1 MSMPSALERAAPH
14 LAEIRAPPPGGPIAP
29 IRIPA
34 VVPCGGSKGTRR
46 RVRRHVRSGKFSL
59 IEPKL
64 PPVTY
69 TLSSKDRNGAQE
81 RFRTTGGPP
90 PPGVAMIARWHC
102 AQGLKGF
109 VIAETSDAE
118 ALARW
123 LQEWSDLLSFE
134 ATPVLSDEQM
144 MRVIG

>member
-1 MSMPSALERAAPH
+1 MTFH
-14 LAEIRAPPPGGPIAP
+14 
-29 IRIPA
+29 
-34 VVPCGGSKGTRR
+34 
-46 RVRRHVRSGKFSL
+46 
-59 IEPKL
+59 
-64 PPVTY
+64 VTY